1 MSFCC
6 GCIGLTMHCLNLFS
20 QTQGCHWRLYGLP
33 VILFNFL
40 PCLSFPQMLDRCSE
54 SITPYTHIRLAF
66 SSLPLISLSLRY
78 SYTRL
83 ECIHQAT
90 RLPRSPR
97 PKEDH
102 LLYTACNPGSRLPLF
117 IPHSVVPP
125 QTPPP
130 HSKRA
135 TTKKAKK
142 KDTLPAAPCIRGV
155 AHLTQSNTVPSTP
168 SDFPP
173 RRLHRVVPV
182 PLADVA
188 PIPIKH

>member
-1 MSFCC
+1 
-6 GCIGLTMHCLNLFS
+6 
-20 QTQGCHWRLYGLP
+20 
-33 VILFNFL
+33 
-40 PCLSFPQMLDRCSE
+40 MLDRCSE

-117 IPHSVVPP
+117 IPHLVVPP

-135 TTKKAKK
+135 TKKKAKK
-142 KDTLPAAPCIRGV
+142 KRYAPGGALHTGGGASHAIKHRSVDAIRLPAPPTTSRRASATRG
-155 AHLTQSNTVPSTP
+155 
-168 SDFPP
+168 
-173 RRLHRVVPV
+173 RR
-182 PLADVA
+182 AD
-188 PIPIKH
+188 PD